1 MTSNEDASI
10 MVEIPLKILDKI
22 DEEVSKGKFRD
33 REEYILEA
41 LKFCIKSEN
50 MESDNKQRE

>member
-1 MTSNEDASI
+1 MASNEDASI
-10 MVEIPLKILDKI
+10 MVEIPLILDKI

-33 REEYILEA
+33 REEYVLEA